1 MNFAKLAAMT
11 NDALYEA
18 NEASRQNLFRL
29 GLIRAVV
36 LAGQALALVYFSFFK
51 PINLP
56 SSEIALVLAIYASVT
71 IATAKRVRINTPIGN
86 IEFLVHLL
94 VDIFFFSILLYFSGG
109 ASNPFISYYLI
120 SISIAAIALPR
131 LYTSIITIC
140 ALVCYSLLLNYHV
153 PVSAIAPNHMDH
165 SMPGNNLHI
174 LGMWANFAISAIII
188 TYFVSRMANELRSQQ
203 QKISE
208 HREQQLQDEQLL
220 AIGTLAAGT
229 AHELGT
235 PLNTM
240 KLLVD
245 EMLLQQDKHSDLK
258 LLSQQIAQCKKTLK
272 ELQTTANESTS
283 NTYSSQSLYEY
294 FDQLFERWYLM
305 RPELKATIN
314 YADSTIP
321 APNIRFHATIAQ
333 SILNLL
339 NNAADANPS
348 MVDVFI
354 DWTES
359 EITLEIKDQGEGF
372 NSADNGD
379 LGKPFFSNKTEGL
392 GLGLFLSQSTVTRFG
407 GSINLKST
415 KDGGTLTTINLPINL
430 TSGNKATK

>member
-1 MNFAKLAAMT
+1 MI
-11 NDALYEA
+11 NDAF
-18 NEASRQNLFRL
+18 NQTDSASRQNLFRL

-36 LAGQALALVYFSFFK
+36 LVGQALALFYFSFLK
-51 PINLP
+51 PIDLP

-71 IATAKRVRINTPIGN
+71 IATAKRISINIPIGN
-86 IEFLVHLL
+86 KEFFVHLL

-131 LYTSIITIC
+131 LYTSVIAIIT
-140 ALVCYSLLLNYHV
+140 LGCYSLLLSYHV
-153 PVSAIAPNHMDH
+153 PVSAIAPNHMGH
-165 SMPGNNLHI
+165 SMAGNNLHI
-174 LGMWANFAISAIII
+174 LGMWANFAISAAIIA
-188 TYFVSRMANELRSQQ
+188 YFISRMANELRSQQ
-203 QKISE
+203 QKIAA

-245 EMLLQQDKHSDLK
+245 EMLLKQDKNQDLT
-258 LLSQQIAQCKKTLK
+258 LLRQQIAQCKTTLK

-283 NTYSSQSLYEY
+283 EAFSPQPLQSY
-294 FDQLFERWYLM
+294 FDQLFERWHLM
-305 RPELKATIN
+305 RPELKATIS
-314 YADSTIP
+314 YAENAKPTPDL
-321 APNIRFHATIAQ
+321 RFHPTIAQ

-339 NNAADANPS
+339 NNAADASPNL
-348 MVDVFI
+348 VEVFI
-354 DWTES
+354 DWTEA
-359 EITLEIKDQGEGF
+359 EIRIQIKDQGEGF
-372 NSADNGD
+372 NTPDAEDI
-379 LGKPFFSNKTEGL
+379 GKPFYSNKAEGL

-407 GSINLKST
+407 GSINLQNRQ
-415 KDGGTLTTINLPINL
+415 DGGTLTTINLPVNL
-430 TSGNKATK
+430 CASDGTSA